1 MNLTK
6 RFLQAVFAVVFAVST
21 LVIAAAPASAATH
34 TIKMGA
40 DNGMLVFEPNNLTVG
55 AGDTVSWAINKMP
68 PHNVVFDSANAPD
81 AALAKAMSNT
91 KMMFAAG
98 ETYDVT
104 IPADA
109 TSGTYTYFCSPHRG
123 AGMIG
128 KLTIQ

>member
-21 LVIAAAPASAATH
+21 LVIAADPASAASYTV
-34 TIKMGA
+34 KMGA
-40 DNGMLVFEPNNLTVG
+40 DNGMLVFEPNNLEVS

-68 PHNVVFDSANAPD
+68 PHNVVFDDSKAPD

-109 TSGTYTYFCSPHRG
+109 TPGTYTYFCSPHRG

-128 KLTIQ
+128 KLTIK

>member
-34 TIKMGA
+34 TVKMGA
-40 DNGMLVFEPNNLTVG
+40 DNGMLVFEPNNLEVS

-68 PHNVVFDSANAPD
+68 PHNVVFDDSNAPD

-98 ETYDVT
+98 DTYDVT

-109 TSGTYTYFCSPHRG
+109 AAGTYTYFCSPHRG

-128 KLTIQ
+128 KLTIK